1 MFDIKW
7 IRDDPEAFD
16 AGLAR
21 RGLDPQSPALLAL
34 DQTRREA
41 QTRAQELQTR
51 RNELSKI
58 IGRARA
64 AGENTEAEIQEVASS
79 KKEQAAAEDAA
90 KARGVDL
97 ESALAELPNL
107 PLEDVPD
114 GADEEDNIEVR
125 RWGEPKSFSFA
136 PKEHFEIGEGLGM
149 MDFET
154 AAKMSGSRFCILS
167 GALARL
173 ERSLGAFM
181 LDLHT
186 GEHGYTEVNP
196 PALVRD
202 DAAFGTGQLPKFEED
217 LFKTEN
223 GYWLIPTAE
232 VPLTNMIAGEILEG
246 RPTVSR
252 FSAMTSCFRS
262 EAGAAGRDTRGMIR
276 QHQFSKVE
284 LVSVAHPDGSDS
296 ELGAGTNDKLR

>member
-64 AGENTEAEIQEVASS
+64 AGENAEVEIQEVASS

-114 GADEEDNIEVR
+114 GADEDDNIEVR

-217 LFKTEN
+217 LLNRKRLLAN
-223 GYWLIPTAE
+223 PDSRGPT
-232 VPLTNMIAGEILEG
+232 N
-246 RPTVSR
+246 
-252 FSAMTSCFRS
+252 
-262 EAGAAGRDTRGMIR
+262 
-276 QHQFSKVE
+276 
-284 LVSVAHPDGSDS
+284 
-296 ELGAGTNDKLR
+296 